1 MYAPLALAQVFS
13 SFKAVLFQKFAPL
26 KYREDDPQW
35 YIELYRGLK
44 LRACAL
50 CIKRGGG
57 TISKKHVSFPR
68 KELLACLLHLIKKYG
83 DGTGY
88 EERAVLAML
97 FHAVGRGSEQA
108 SLREDGIV
116 KPTLSYSST

>member
-1 MYAPLALAQVFS
+1 MVHRTLS
-13 SFKAVLFQKFAPL
+13 RSK
-26 KYREDDPQW
+26 
-35 YIELYRGLK
+35 IESMCSLHQEG
-44 LRACAL
+44 
-50 CIKRGGG
+50 GGG

>member
-1 MYAPLALAQVFS
+1 MVHRTLS
-13 SFKAVLFQKFAPL
+13 RSK
-26 KYREDDPQW
+26 
-35 YIELYRGLK
+35 IESVCSLHQE
-44 LRACAL
+44 
-50 CIKRGGG
+50 GGG